1 MKTRSQS
8 RKNLFEESASSSS
21 SAVEEEEDE
30 FDTDFD
36 EEFEVDESIM
46 KNPRLRPKVDKV
58 INHILQNTPSM
69 EEILRTPM
77 RLKNRAKI
85 FELFLIYEQT
95 LPMTEERMVL
105 RTQLERSLTMFRQD
119 YKQFV
124 KHKKQILLLEKD
136 AKNYSEYGKLQEA
149 ILNLNTNTTTK
160 LLLYRKFSELRE
172 NPDGDN
178 KLKTWLK
185 DALRLPYDNVVVFPQ
200 NSETMQT
207 KLLETKRILD
217 AELYGMDKV
226 KEQLL
231 LFLHTKMLNPESK
244 GACLGLIGPPGV
256 GKCLDPLTPVLSYS
270 GDIVYAKDIAVGY
283 LLMGDDGLP
292 RRVTTVTSGTED
304 MYWVRQSN
312 GHDYCVNRSHIMTL
326 YNQQTQTIEDVP
338 LADYLD
344 APDTTIYWGVRRAG
358 LSMPIEHVSG
368 FDFYQMGRVYADPCA
383 IKADKDYLHWLTR
396 GNLTTCFC
404 LHLPKSE
411 RMRFLTGFLDRVGKR
426 CGKNSTVFQIPY
438 QCRETTEMVEFIARS
453 LGLRIDDH
461 HIDMNP
467 PTGDFLF
474 YPISVEYSH
483 FGSYNGFTLDENGR
497 FLLGDF
503 TVTHNTSI
511 AKCLARAMQLPFEQ
525 ISFGGAT
532 NSDFIKGHD
541 YTYVGSRP
549 GEIVRC
555 ISRMRYKN
563 GILFFDEYEKVSKN
577 QDIVAALLHI
587 TDFSQNH
594 EFRDNYLSDI
604 PIDLSSI
611 WFIYSMNEMPEDNAL
626 KDRIFPIEIEGYTEK
641 EKVEIMRQYLVPK
654 YLKNLRLQPGD
665 VIVPEKIAAWLVR
678 KCPDH
683 SKGIREIERL
693 VKDMLTKLSFI
704 VSNDIAASFRC
715 KKVSFPVVLDQD
727 MAEILT
733 KDTFLQKRTNTS
745 MYI

>member
-1 MKTRSQS
+1 MPVRTRSQC
-8 RKNLFEESASSSS
+8 RNPFQDSSSS
-21 SAVEEEEDE
+21 CSLTEEEEEELETDVEEEE
-30 FDTDFD
+30 FQ
-36 EEFEVDESIM
+36 VDPSIM
-46 KNPRLRPKVDKV
+46 KNPRLKPKVERV
-58 INHILQNTPSM
+58 IHYILENTPTM

-105 RTQLERSLTMFRQD
+105 RTQLEKCLTLFKQD
-119 YKQFV
+119 YRQFV
-124 KHKKQILLLEKD
+124 KHKTQILLLEKD

-149 ILNLNTNTTTK
+149 ILNLNTTTEIK
-160 LLLYRKFSELRE
+160 LLLYRKFTELRE
-172 NPDGDN
+172 NIAEGDN

-185 DALRLPYDNVVVFPQ
+185 EALRLPYDNLVTFPQ
-200 NSETMQT
+200 NSESMQI
-207 KLLETKRILD
+207 KLLETKKILD
-217 AELYGMDKV
+217 EELYGMAKV

-231 LFLHTKMLNPESK
+231 LFLHTKILNPESK

-256 GKCLDPLTPVLSYS
+256 GKCLDPFTPVLLYNGRVVFAKEIRT
-270 GDIVYAKDIAVGY
+270 GD
-283 LLMGDDGLP
+283 LLMGDDGTM
-292 RRVTTVTSGTED
+292 RRVLSTTTGTES
-304 MYWVRQSN
+304 MFWVRQSE
-312 GHDYCVNRSHIMTL
+312 GDDYRVNYSHILTL
-326 YNQQTQTIEDVP
+326 YNTITQCIEDVT
-338 LADYLD
+338 LAEYKRSPEVYL
-344 APDTTIYWGVRRAG
+344 GVRRA
-358 LSMPIEHVSG
+358 LLQTPITQVLP
-368 FDFYQMGRVYADPCA
+368 FDAYVVGSVYAKPYKVVDEDC
-383 IKADKDYLHWLTR
+383 LMWVTR
-396 GNLTTCFC
+396 GNLTYSLC
-404 LHLPKSE
+404 LHMSIE
-411 RMRFLTGFLDRVGKR
+411 DRMQFLMGYLETVGAVQK
-426 CGKNSTVFQIPY
+426 GSIYEMPY
-438 QCRETTEMVEFIARS
+438 QCRETTEFIQFMAQSVGFRVKDKI
-453 LGLRIDDH
+453 L
-461 HIDMNP
+461 DMNLP
-467 PTGDFLF
+467 KESFLY
-474 YPISVEYSH
+474 YPITLEYSH
-483 FGSYNGFTLDENGR
+483 VDTYYGFTLDGNGR

-555 ISRMRYKN
+555 LSRMKYKN

-594 EFRDNYLSDI
+594 EFRDNYLCDI

-641 EKVEIMRQYLVPK
+641 EKVEILRLYLVPK
-654 YLKNLRLQPGD
+654 YLKNLNLSATD
-665 VIVPEKIAAWLVR
+665 VVIPEKVAAWLVNR
-678 KCPDH
+678 GDQ

-704 VSNDIAASFRC
+704 ASNDIPMSFRMR
-715 KKVSFPVVLDQD
+715 KVSFPLTLDQE
-727 MAEILT
+727 MAEVLT
-733 KDTFLQKRTNTS
+733 RDTFMKKKTNMC